1 MAIHSNAFGRVTLT
15 KDDAEKFSR
24 QVKYGRGNAA
34 AKDSVKRGKAL
45 NETFKKSG
53 KVVVKLRPKETVG

>member
-1 MAIHSNAFGRVTLT
+1 MAIHSTAFGRVTLT

-34 AKDSVKRGKAL
+34 AKLTVKRGKEL
-45 NETFKKSG
+45 NAEFKKKG
-53 KVVVKLRPKETVG
+53 KVTVTLRRKEKVG